1 MATAAPPLEQVSEAL
16 LRRGRHIAEALP
28 YIRQF
33 HGKTIVVKYGGAA
46 MIDADLRRTILE
58 DVVLMHY
65 VGMKPI
71 LVHGGGPEISE
82 MMRRLGKESR
92 FVEGLRVTDD
102 ETAEIAE
109 MVLVAK
115 INKGLVGEI
124 TLRGGRGVG
133 LSGRDGNLIR
143 ARRAAA
149 IQTDAGP
156 VDLGRVGEIEAVDV
170 QVIRDLAAAGYIPVV
185 APTGLAPD
193 GGMLNLNADTVAGAL
208 ASALGAEK
216 VIFMTDQPGILRDA
230 DDPTSVISVLLVS
243 EIDRLRETGV
253 ISGGML
259 PKTEAIRDALEAGV
273 SKIHVV
279 DGRVP
284 HALILE
290 IFTDRGVG
298 TMVVRG

>member
-1 MATAAPPLEQVSEAL
+1 MATAAPPIEAVSEAL
-16 LRRGRHIAEALP
+16 LRRGRHVAEALP

-46 MIDADLRRTILE
+46 MVDADLRRSILE
-58 DVVLMHY
+58 DVVLMHF
-65 VGMKPI
+65 VGMKPL
-71 LVHGGGPEISE
+71 LVHGGGAEISE

-124 TLRGGRGVG
+124 TLRGGRAVG

-143 ARRAAA
+143 ARKAPA
-149 IQTDAGP
+149 IQTATGP
-156 VDLGRVGEIEAVDV
+156 VDLGRVGEIEAIDAKVL
-170 QVIRDLAAAGYIPVV
+170 RDLAADGYIPVV

-208 ASALGAEK
+208 AAALGAEK
-216 VIFMTDQPGILRDA
+216 VIFMTDQPGVLRDA
-230 DDPTSVISVLLVS
+230 ADPSSIISVLLAS
-243 EIDRLRETGV
+243 EMERLRETGAV
-253 ISGGML
+253 SGGML
-259 PKTEAIRDALEAGV
+259 PKTEAIRTALEGGV
-273 SKIHVV
+273 PKVHVI

-290 IFTDRGVG
+290 IFTDKGIG
-298 TMVVRG
+298 TMVVKG